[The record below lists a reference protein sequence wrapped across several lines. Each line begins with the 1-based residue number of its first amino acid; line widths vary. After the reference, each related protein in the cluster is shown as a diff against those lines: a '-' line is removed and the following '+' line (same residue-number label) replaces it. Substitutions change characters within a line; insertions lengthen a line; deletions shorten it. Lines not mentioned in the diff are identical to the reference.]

1 MTVAHRISEYFER
14 PTAPD
19 VVSVYMFG
27 SRAEGRAHRESDL
40 DLGILFDRDVH
51 RTRKDRFDAALRIA
65 ADLRADLGIDAIDLV
80 VLNDAPP
87 LLGRRVVTEGQ
98 RLVCRNSEADHAYLR
113 DVQLRAADLLPFLE
127 RMRRIKLEA
136 LAPR

>member
-1 MTVAHRISEYFER
+1 MSVAHRVSVYFDG

-19 VVSVYMFG
+19 VVSVYLFG
-27 SRAEGRAHRESDL
+27 SRAEDRAHRESDL
-40 DLGILFDRDVH
+40 DLGFLFDRNVH
-51 RTRKDRFDAALRIA
+51 RTRRDRFDAALRIA
-65 ADLRADLGIDAIDLV
+65 ANLRADLGIDAVDVV

-98 RLVCRNSEADHAYLR
+98 RLICRDPEGDHAYLR